1 MPRPIDHTE
10 KIYCVEYRTGLGDG
24 TLRRYICK
32 ASDPREAER
41 MARMAVGRDIRI
53 DRTPR
58 VMERGAASYAL
69 SMYSGFTG
77 TI

>member
-1 MPRPIDHTE
+1 MPRPIDTTE
-10 KIYCVEYRTGLGDG
+10 KIYCVEYRLHESDPAP
-24 TLRRYICK
+24 RRYICK
-32 ASDPREAER
+32 ADEPKEA
-41 MARMAVGRDIRI
+41 AALAQKAVGRDILI
-53 DRTPR
+53 DHTPR

>member
-1 MPRPIDHTE
+1 MPRPIDKTE
-10 KIYCVEYRTGLGDG
+10 KIYCVEYRHREDEPP
-24 TLRRYICK
+24 RRYICK
-32 ASDPREAER
+32 APDPREAER

>member
-1 MPRPIDHTE
+1 MPRPIDKTE
-10 KIYCVEYRTGLGDG
+10 KIYCVEYRLREGDPP
-24 TLRRYICK
+24 RRYICK
-32 ASDPREAER
+32 AADPREAER

>member
-1 MPRPIDHTE
+1 MPRPIDKTE
-10 KIYCVEYRTGLGDG
+10 KIYCVEYRKDGGDPA
-24 TLRRYICK
+24 LRRYICK
-32 ASDPREAER
+32 APDPREAER

-69 SMYSGFTG
+69 SMYAGFTG

>member
-10 KIYCVEYRTGLGDG
+10 KIYCVEYRLQADDPAP
-24 TLRRYICK
+24 RRYICK

-41 MARMAVGRDIRI
+41 MARMAVGRNILI
-53 DRTPR
+53 DHTPR